1 MKRLLVMCEGPNEK
15 KIMDILLENG
25 CLKFTQDDLLGLTIF
40 HARQISGSAQVRA
53 ELNQFPGEVDVYRIG
68 DKQNDKFE
76 IPDDYKGKIDKVTKY
91 CTKPELEMLLI
102 IAEGLEKEY
111 EKVKSTMSPKEFA
124 KANIRLGK
132 KRYDNSTQFFEDYFD
147 KNVDKLV
154 SAIKEYRHIKG
165 RSHAKNELCLA
176 ELLVDE

>member
-25 CLKFTQDDLLGLTIF
+25 CLKFSEDDLLGLSIF
-40 HARQISGSAQVRA
+40 HARQINDSGQVRA
-53 ELNQFPGEVDVYRIG
+53 ELNIFSGEVDVYRIG
-68 DKQNDKFE
+68 DKQNDKLI
-76 IPDDYKGKIDKVTKY
+76 IPKDYKDKIKEVKKY

-124 KANIRLGK
+124 KINIKCGK
-132 KRYDNSTQFFEDYFD
+132 KKYDNSTKFYEEYFGE
-147 KNVDKLV
+147 NVDLLV
-154 SAIKEYRHIKG
+154 KVIKDYHKIKG
-165 RSHAKNELCLA
+165 KSHEKNELCLVD
-176 ELLVDE
+176 LLKY